1 MKVRYTPP
9 STKIIDSQQFV
20 ERKMNFAGGH
30 QSFEQSFSASGRE
43 QYEQTIAELAKKIDE
58 QGAQLAKKINIG
70 EMAVTARS
78 FGLLSE
84 VVSHAML

>member
-43 QYEQTIAELAKKIDE
+43 QYEQTRKLTSRARSWQKKSIS
-58 QGAQLAKKINIG
+58 GKWT
-70 EMAVTARS
+70 VTARS
-78 FGLLSE
+78 FRIF
-84 VVSHAML
+84 